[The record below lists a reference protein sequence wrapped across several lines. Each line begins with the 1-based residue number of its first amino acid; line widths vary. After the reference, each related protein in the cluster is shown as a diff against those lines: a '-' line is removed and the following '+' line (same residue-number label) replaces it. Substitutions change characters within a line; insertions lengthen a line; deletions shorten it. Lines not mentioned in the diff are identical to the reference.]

1 MGAQACR
8 SDEPSRKGRRR
19 EAHSPGGPG
28 PESRRD
34 FSNLSGGL
42 QSDAKE
48 HQTYQV
54 VTLASPARPIPQDR
68 RPPRNGHGPEWAAS
82 DAGLGDTALNSSPC
96 SVAQTRGR
104 VAASAMRPAY
114 MPADKPSTAPKAW
127 KPPGPWA
134 AAATSTSAN
143 RPCGTRWRCPL
154 GGILARRRWAPTGQ
168 DRALSPGLPAS
179 RPSPRARCGWKALI
193 VWRFAQPRDARGS
206 ALRVTVACRGA
217 RLAAGGARRGAPHN
231 HMVLLYMFGV
241 GLKSTAAVQDVP
253 LGLGFHQRWAIVV
266 LLAATL
272 GGQSPWTQGGVSRRL
287 VRVRWSRTAPAVISS
302 GVLTSGS

>member
-1 MGAQACR
+1 MPPYLSGGSTRLFEPVRGSLAWAGGPPTPQPAQPAVTGTFR
-8 SDEPSRKGRRR
+8 AASGEATPGGRR

-34 FSNLSGGL
+34 FSTLSGGL

-54 VTLASPARPIPQDR
+54 VTLASPARPIPQNR
-68 RPPRNGHGPEWAAS
+68 RPPRNGHRPEWAAS

-96 SVAQTRGR
+96 SVAPTRGR

-193 VWRFAQPRDARGS
+193 V
-206 ALRVTVACRGA
+206 
-217 RLAAGGARRGAPHN
+217 
-231 HMVLLYMFGV
+231 
-241 GLKSTAAVQDVP
+241 
-253 LGLGFHQRWAIVV
+253 
-266 LLAATL
+266 
-272 GGQSPWTQGGVSRRL
+272 
-287 VRVRWSRTAPAVISS
+287 
-302 GVLTSGS
+302 